1 MRREQRLSP
10 QSARSVTSMEDPT
23 PHDDIASPIRSL
35 RDRLGGNAEERLGRA
50 LSELLESPLFTG
62 AIGRAFDAREKAAQ
76 AQEVA
81 LGALNLPSA
90 ADIERLTRRIRS
102 LSQRLEGIEDGV
114 ERLDSSRMAERRG
127 PAELEIRLERV
138 EQQLDGLLG
147 KLDLL
152 LDRIQQAEQSP
163 ASSGTAAAPLAAAG
177 AGPKAPDAERAAAS
191 SKPGGGAA
199 KAPGAKRKAASS
211 KPGGGAAKAPGAK
224 RKAAA
229 ARPKAAGAQRKIRAA
244 QPKSGGARKR

>member
-10 QSARSVTSMEDPT
+10 QSARTVTSMEDPT
-23 PHDDIASPIRSL
+23 PHDEIASPIKSL

-114 ERLDSSRMAERRG
+114 ERLDTSRMAERRG
-127 PAELEIRLERV
+127 PAELEIRLEHV

-152 LDRIQQAEQSP
+152 LDRIQQAEQRP
-163 ASSGTAAAPLAAAG
+163 ASSGTATTTAPRAGAGAKPKAAG
-177 AGPKAPDAERAAAS
+177 AKRGAAAS
-191 SKPGGGAA
+191 KPSAGAA
-199 KAPGAKRKAASS
+199 KAA
-211 KPGGGAAKAPGAK
+211 GGT

-229 ARPKAAGAQRKIRAA
+229 ARPKAASGQHKTRAG